1 MDMGGYGKVVKNDK
15 MWASMLNFRDVWS
28 KYVFSDFDFRY
39 VGKSGGVPKVVQK
52 AWGAEISLIMEEYGS
67 FLGKSTDLS

>member
-1 MDMGGYGKVVKNDK
+1 MSDRNI
-15 MWASMLNFRDVWS
+15 L
-28 KYVFSDFDFRY
+28 FSEFDFRY

>member
-1 MDMGGYGKVVKNDK
+1 MFDRC
-15 MWASMLNFRDVWS
+15 F
-28 KYVFSDFDFRY
+28 FSDFDFRY